1 MPQPFPTVALA
12 TFVTCNHTSRVYP
25 PGSVLFSE
33 GEVPEGV
40 HILDSGQAKLF
51 GSTSRGKTV
60 ITKIAR
66 AGELLGL
73 NAVILGRPYLVSAEV
88 TEPSRVSHVR
98 GEDFMAFLRKS
109 PEAANHVIKQ
119 LSTNYYD
126 AEREVRTLN
135 LASNAGER
143 VARLLLGWVEESE
156 ERADDEVWINMDLT
170 QEQVAQMLGA
180 SRETVSRVTSTMA
193 RQGIIEIKGHVLR
206 IPSVSRLRDFARL

>member
-1 MPQPFPTVALA
+1 MPQPFRTAALA
-12 TFVTCNHTSRVYP
+12 TFVTCNHTSHVYP

-40 HILDSGQAKLF
+40 HILDTGQAKLF

-73 NAVILGRPYLVSAEV
+73 NAVILGRPYLLSAEV
-88 TEPSRVSHVR
+88 TEPSRVSYVR
-98 GEDFMAFLRKS
+98 REDFMAFLRKS
-109 PEAANHVIKQ
+109 PEAANHVIEQ

-126 AEREVRTLN
+126 AQREVRTLN
-135 LASNAGER
+135 LASNASER
-143 VARLLLGWVEESE
+143 VARLLLGWVEDSE
-156 ERADDEVWINMDLT
+156 ERANDEVWINMDLT

-180 SRETVSRVTSTMA
+180 TRETVSRVISTMA

-206 IPSVSRLRDFARL
+206 IPSVSRLRDFAKL